1 MKRLLPRILII
12 LKSCLLF
19 LPVLGL
25 LAIISISVL
34 SPEKAGYS
42 IAGYSLLS
50 VQSDSMSP
58 TLEAG
63 DLILTRPVDISSLQ
77 EGDVVTFYSPD
88 PARRGEKVTHR
99 IDHFT
104 KIGNRKAFVS
114 KGDSSSSCDLYP
126 VPVDQVTGAYVV
138 RFPKVG
144 YIIMFLCSS
153 VGYWLLIIFP
163 LLFFLLL
170 QLIRFFRL
178 FFRYRSQQIEEL
190 QRQREQL
197 NRDRLQLENTIAYYQ
212 FLNRRLEQVHP
223 PPKQ

>member
-104 KIGNRKAFVS
+104 KIPFTA
-114 KGDSSSSCDLYP
+114 
-126 VPVDQVTGAYVV
+126 
-138 RFPKVG
+138 
-144 YIIMFLCSS
+144 
-153 VGYWLLIIFP
+153 WLP
-163 LLFFLLL
+163 
-170 QLIRFFRL
+170 
-178 FFRYRSQQIEEL
+178 
-190 QRQREQL
+190 
-197 NRDRLQLENTIAYYQ
+197 TA
-212 FLNRRLEQVHP
+212 NRRE
-223 PPKQ
+223 

>member
-63 DLILTRPVDISSLQ
+63 DLILTRPVDISP
-77 EGDVVTFYSPD
+77 YK
-88 PARRGEKVTHR
+88 KVM
-99 IDHFT
+99 
-104 KIGNRKAFVS
+104 S
-114 KGDSSSSCDLYP
+114 
-126 VPVDQVTGAYVV
+126 
-138 RFPKVG
+138 
-144 YIIMFLCSS
+144 
-153 VGYWLLIIFP
+153 
-163 LLFFLLL
+163 LLFTL
-170 QLIRFFRL
+170 QIR
-178 FFRYRSQQIEEL
+178 
-190 QRQREQL
+190 REGGK
-197 NRDRLQLENTIAYYQ
+197 R
-212 FLNRRLEQVHP
+212 
-223 PPKQ
+223 